1 MEADKLQIYERPSLK
16 EPRLILGFSGW
27 MDGGEVS
34 SGTVQ
39 GLINKLNA
47 KYFAE
52 IEPEG
57 FYISNFPG
65 MMEMAAMFRPFTRIK
80 DGLIEAFEF
89 PSNSFFAD
97 EENDLILFMG
107 KEPNL
112 LWEEYADCIY
122 SICEQLNVS
131 MVYYIGSV
139 SSLVPHTREPKL
151 LCTASCEQL
160 KESFQ
165 HYGVNFSNYKGPASI
180 ATYLLANCLQMNL
193 AMVNLVATV
202 PAYVQGNN
210 PKCIEAV
217 TQRLAGMLNLDINL
231 DDLKLVTEDFEKKL
245 TQLVQQ
251 QPELAGNICRLE
263 EDYDNDIF
271 NNEMSEI
278 KEWLEQ
284 QGIRLD

>member
-1 MEADKLQIYERPSLK
+1 MEADKLQIYE
-16 EPRLILGFSGW
+16 EPQLREPKLILGFSGW

-39 GLINKLNA
+39 GLINKLDA

-57 FYISNFPG
+57 FYIYNFPG
-65 MMEMAAMFRPFTRIK
+65 MMETAAMFRPFTRIK

-89 PSNSFFAD
+89 PANSFFVD
-97 EENDLILFMG
+97 QENDLILFIG

-112 LWEEYADCIY
+112 LWEEYADCIF
-122 SICEQLNVS
+122 SLCEQLKVS
-131 MVYYIGSV
+131 MIYYIGSV

-160 KESFQ
+160 KENFQ
-165 HYGVNFSNYKGPASI
+165 HYGVNFADYKGPASI
-180 ATYLLANCLQMNL
+180 ATYLLANCPQMNL

-210 PKCIEAV
+210 PKCIEAI
-217 TQRLAGMLNLDINL
+217 TQRLTGMLDLDINL

-245 TQLVQQ
+245 TDLVQQ
-251 QPELAGNICRLE
+251 QPDLAGNICRLE

>member
-1 MEADKLQIYERPSLK
+1 VIQ
-16 EPRLILGFSGW
+16 
-27 MDGGEVS
+27 
-34 SGTVQ
+34 
-39 GLINKLNA
+39 
-47 KYFAE
+47 
-52 IEPEG
+52 
-57 FYISNFPG
+57 
-65 MMEMAAMFRPFTRIK
+65 
-80 DGLIEAFEF
+80 GLIEAFEF

-97 EENDLILFMG
+97 EENDLILFLG

-122 SICEQLNVS
+122 SLCDQLNVS

-193 AMVNLVATV
+193 SMVNLVATV

-210 PKCIEAV
+210 PKCIEAI
-217 TQRLAGMLNLDINL
+217 TQRLAGMLNLDIDL

-245 TQLVQQ
+245 THLVQQ

>member
-57 FYISNFPG
+57 FYINNFPG
-65 MMEMAAMFRPFTRIK
+65 MMEMAAMFRPFTKIK
-80 DGLIEAFEF
+80 EGLIEAFEF

-122 SICEQLNVS
+122 SLCDQLNVS

-193 AMVNLVATV
+193 SMVNLVATV

-210 PKCIEAV
+210 PKCIEAI

-245 TQLVQQ
+245 THLVQQ